1 MIKYFQ
7 GNSILT
13 VMKLV
18 TPEKQLTCN
27 TCGKLSIQNGKLEIL
42 KMTHST
48 EMTHSTA
55 MTHSTEI
62 YFSRILHGNVVDILD

>member
-1 MIKYFQ
+1 MKHLQ

-13 VMKLV
+13 VMKLG

-27 TCGKLSIQNGKLEIL
+27 TCGKLSIQNGKLKIL
-42 KMTHST
+42 K
-48 EMTHSTA
+48 